1 MQRRKKKK
9 NYSRRELLAMPVFRL
24 IDLLYRPKRGKA
36 TPHQKG
42 MKSRVANFLHA
53 KGLDE
58 TLVRDFLKKSIMS
71 IKARDGRIRRKR
83 GFGARAWGLF
93 REKCAEVSIDIQEW

>member
-1 MQRRKKKK
+1 
-9 NYSRRELLAMPVFRL
+9 MPVFRL
-24 IDLLYRPKRGKA
+24 IDVVYRPKRGKA
-36 TPHQKG
+36 TPYQKS
-42 MKSRVANFLHA
+42 MKSRVANFLHS

-58 TLVRDFLKKSIMS
+58 TPVRDFLNISIMS

-93 REKCAEVSIDIQEW
+93 REKCAKVSIDIPEW